1 MVRLG
6 AMDASLFEQVGGE
19 PVLRSIVRTFVDRMF
34 ADPMIGFLFRNASRE
49 RIADKEYELAAQH
62 LGGGVVYTG
71 RPIGEVHAAHSI
83 LEGQFAR
90 RLEILR
96 RTLEEAGAPS
106 AVIQHWLAYTE
117 SLRPLVI
124 GDDAECSP

>member
-1 MVRLG
+1 
-6 AMDASLFEQVGGE
+6 MDASLFEQLGGE
-19 PVLRSIVRTFVDRMF
+19 PVLRSIIRTFVDRMF
-34 ADPMIGFLFRNASRE
+34 SDPMIGFLFRNASRE
-49 RIADKEYELAAQH
+49 RVADKEYELAAQH

-71 RPIGEVHAAHSI
+71 RPIGEAHAALSI

-96 RTLEEAGAPS
+96 RTLEEGGAPS

-117 SLRPLVI
+117 GLRPLVI
-124 GDDAECSP
+124 GDDAECSS